1 MGYVEISRMVTFV
14 ASLTITFGVY
24 AQVWKIWK
32 TKSAK
37 DFSTVLIFGIVITEL
52 AWLNYGIVIREWP
65 IIALE
70 SINIPGVVIMAVL
83 FFKYRK

>member
-1 MGYVEISRMVTFV
+1 MSYVEISRMATFV

-24 AQVWKIWK
+24 SQVWKIWK

-37 DFSTVLIFGIVITEL
+37 DFAAILILGIVITEFV
-52 AWLNYGIVIREWP
+52 WLNYGIVIREWP

-70 SINIPGVVIMAVL
+70 TINIPGVIIMAIL
-83 FFKYRK
+83 FLKYRK